1 MGGGDLILGGGE
13 KTRCGD
19 GRTGDGEIG
28 RDEDIAYFLYNNV
41 LKFPFSKF
49 PVPRSLRRRDAPD
62 FGMNSGPTGEI
73 TIPDE

>member
-28 RDEDIAYFLYNNV
+28 RDEDIAYFVYIQRLKVLLY
-41 LKFPFSKF
+41 
-49 PVPRSLRRRDAPD
+49 PVPSSAE
-62 FGMNSGPTGEI
+62 FKT
-73 TIPDE
+73 T